1 MSRAVLRLTASYCI
15 WRIYYSHDFCE
26 LITMPLPDFCRT
38 ACRQSTIFLVVPC
51 SGDPGAS
58 PVPVPPGPAPRG
70 DGVHAVRVR
79 LRPPQ
84 PLLGLA
90 GGQSR
95 SPPRHTHWLAA
106 PLHRPQSGESRGN
119 ERAFI
124 LMLSGFFC
132 DRQ

>member
-1 MSRAVLRLTASYCI
+1 VITASYYI
-15 WRIYYSHDFCE
+15 WRIYYRHDFCE
-26 LITMPLPDFCRT
+26 LITMQLPD
-38 ACRQSTIFLVVPC
+38 LLWYC

-90 GGQSR
+90 GG
-95 SPPRHTHWLAA
+95 
-106 PLHRPQSGESRGN
+106 
-119 ERAFI
+119 
-124 LMLSGFFC
+124 
-132 DRQ
+132 